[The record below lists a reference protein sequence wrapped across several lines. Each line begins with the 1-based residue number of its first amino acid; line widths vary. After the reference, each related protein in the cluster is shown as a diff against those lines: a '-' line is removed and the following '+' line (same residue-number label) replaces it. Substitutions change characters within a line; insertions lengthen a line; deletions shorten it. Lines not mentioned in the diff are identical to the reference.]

1 MIDKISPQTSMKA
14 IHQILRPC
22 PKFCWLINH
31 FTDKYESHASIF
43 KTEPTLKCRNV
54 FSNIRQIV
62 QSLRKSLQ
70 ILIYSDVHKGSIYEF
85 THLYSKRMVLSLKF
99 FRMPLLTAILGSFK
113 RKCVLAVVNSWYP
126 CFTRVYVYTVIFLL
140 ILLMQWKTKS

>member
-31 FTDKYESHASIF
+31 FTDKYESHASNF
-43 KTEPTLKCRNV
+43 KTESTLKCRNV

-70 ILIYSDVHKGSIYEF
+70 ILIYSDVHKGSIYAPLFKTNGTFSEIF
-85 THLYSKRMVLSLKF
+85 SNATFNSHIRFFQTEMRACRGKFMIPVLYTRICVHCHLSTDS
-99 FRMPLLTAILGSFK
+99 TN
-113 RKCVLAVVNSWYP
+113 AVKN
-126 CFTRVYVYTVIFLL
+126 
-140 ILLMQWKTKS
+140 